1 MIRDNN
7 EEEILRRLLTELKVL
22 EGTVNIIQSRLNVV
36 DAALADLATANLS
49 LEGVKNNS
57 SGSEILVPLG
67 GGSFIRAKLSDVEK
81 VIIGVGAGVCID
93 KKLEESLEDLK
104 NRQDELEKARN
115 SLEQQLN
122 QTINNLNIKR
132 NQIAEILKER
142 ESKGIE

>member
-57 SGSEILVPLG
+57 SGSEILVPVG

>member
-1 MIRDNN
+1 LIRDNN

-22 EGTVNIIQSRLNVV
+22 EGSVNIIQSRLNIV

-57 SGSEILVPLG
+57 SGSEILVPVG

>member
-22 EGTVNIIQSRLNVV
+22 EGSVNIIQSRLNIV

-57 SGSEILVPLG
+57 SGSEILVPVG